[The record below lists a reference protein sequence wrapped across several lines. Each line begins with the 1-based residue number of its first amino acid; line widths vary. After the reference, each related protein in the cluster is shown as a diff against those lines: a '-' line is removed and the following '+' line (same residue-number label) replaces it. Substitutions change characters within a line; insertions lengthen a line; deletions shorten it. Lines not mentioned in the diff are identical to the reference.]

1 MQGQLYPRMVTKG
14 PEPRVCAAMPP
25 WGSTSP
31 SLHNLPERQESCE
44 MDVASERV
52 TALTLG
58 SVAAQL
64 NEILPEWDFML

>member
-1 MQGQLYPRMVTKG
+1 MQGQLYPRLVTKG
-14 PEPRVCAAMPP
+14 PETRVCAAMPP

-31 SLHNLPERQESCE
+31 ILHNLLERQESHE

-52 TALTLG
+52 TALTLN

-64 NEILPEWDFML
+64 NEIFPKWDFML